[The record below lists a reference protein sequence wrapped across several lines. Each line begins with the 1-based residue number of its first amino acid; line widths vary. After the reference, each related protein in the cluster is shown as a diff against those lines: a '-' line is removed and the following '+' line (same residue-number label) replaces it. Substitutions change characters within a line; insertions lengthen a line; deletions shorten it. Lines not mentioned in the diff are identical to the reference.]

1 MATVYLKTFPLLRG
15 RFPLPSDKLCRSQRE
30 SGLALVSPQLGPLPS
45 QRESGLALVSPQL
58 GPLPST
64 GGAWQPKEE
73 DLLKLIP
80 SASPMGPE
88 EKLRP
93 KLPNRGAPVSM
104 WFLNP

>member
-1 MATVYLKTFPLLRG
+1 MATAYLKTFPLLRG

-45 QRESGLALVSPQL
+45 
-58 GPLPST
+58 T

-73 DLLKLIP
+73 DLLELIP